1 MTYESHTINYFA
13 KYQST
18 PPHNSLLGLEYTVL
32 YSDQKLRTFELF
44 LIHLIISVNVSCGVS
59 VSCHASFERK
69 MTSLDVL
76 Y

>member
-1 MTYESHTINYFA
+1 MTYDSHNINYFT

-44 LIHLIISVNVSCGVS
+44 LTHLIISVDILCGVS
-59 VSCHASFERK
+59 AS
-69 MTSLDVL
+69 
-76 Y
+76 